1 MPSPWIIPVKELR
14 GRAGKSAHSK
24 CEIGC
29 IHSITRFVRK
39 NQNDPSIQFH
49 PDYLK
54 QASQVYLVSF
64 SLRSESSV
72 CQDQQ
77 IYASADVALM
87 SRCQALNRQSHNMV
101 TLIDTTTC
109 SDYQLSAAAFF
120 IYFLPMK
127 P

>member
-1 MPSPWIIPVKELR
+1 MPSLWIIPVKELR

-39 NQNDPSIQFH
+39 KQNDPSIQFH
-49 PDYLK
+49 PDYKK

-64 SLRSESSV
+64 SLRSGSSV

-77 IYASADVALM
+77 IY
-87 SRCQALNRQSHNMV
+87 
-101 TLIDTTTC
+101 C
-109 SDYQLSAAAFF
+109 SDCVQVSGIEQKISQHGQIDPHHY
-120 IYFLPMK
+120 M
-127 P
+127 